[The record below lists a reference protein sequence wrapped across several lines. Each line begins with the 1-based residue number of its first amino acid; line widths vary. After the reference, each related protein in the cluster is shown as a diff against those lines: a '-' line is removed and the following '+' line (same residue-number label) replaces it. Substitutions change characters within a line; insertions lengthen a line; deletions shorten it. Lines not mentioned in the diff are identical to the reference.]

1 MRCKAKS
8 LMAATVVLSGCIWLP
23 HTTHQYNPDCEIDE
37 RKMTLEAYQVATLGG
52 CANEGC
58 VALLAAAGVVSAASA
73 VVSGSVVVTGNVV
86 YWLEKK
92 GSCIGKKGEAR
103 NPDAPRSTQAPE
115 FPDGS

>member
-1 MRCKAKS
+1 MPRQRR
-8 LMAATVVLSGCIWLP
+8 AATVIAISAAAVAGCVYLP
-23 HTTHQYNPDCEIDE
+23 HTSHHYNADCEIDE
-37 RKMTLEAYQVATLGG
+37 KHMTLEQYQVASLAG

-92 GSCIGKKGEAR
+92 GGCLGRQNVK
-103 NPDAPRSTQAPE
+103 QH
-115 FPDGS
+115 